1 MSAAWTSSALAQ
13 LRRAVYME
21 CTLGYFT
28 TRKFNI
34 SIMFTTS
41 EQKVGYSLPTDVISA
56 NNINHKNLSYFES
69 LYELYIV

>member
-1 MSAAWTSSALAQ
+1 
-13 LRRAVYME
+13 
-21 CTLGYFT
+21 
-28 TRKFNI
+28 
-34 SIMFTTS
+34 MFTTS